1 MSLSV
6 WHIPLSIMLS
16 RSICTVGND
25 RISFIFMT
33 SIPFYIPHF
42 LHLFICWWILKLIP
56 YLGYY
61 KQCCYEHRGT
71 CIFFQINVFTFSKCL
86 PNRRITVSYSSSS
99 FSFLRNCLLFSI
111 VSAPVYIPTNS
122 WKVSFLNT
130 FSSIYY
136 L

>member
-6 WHIPLSIMLS
+6 WLIPLSIMLS
-16 RSICTVGND
+16 RSIYTVENG
-25 RISFIFMT
+25 RISFIFMA

-61 KQCCYEHRGT
+61 KQCCNEHWGT
-71 CIFFQINVFTFSKCL
+71 WIFQINVFIFSKCM
-86 PNRRITVSYSSSS
+86 PNSRIAVSYGSSI

-111 VSAPVYIPTNS
+111 VAAPVYIPTNS
-122 WKVSFLNT
+122 WRVSFLNT